1 MCVVCCVVC
10 CVLCCVWCLM
20 CVWCVCLGIDSRYF
34 DDILEVPDAC
44 IVDLDDNRITL

>member
-1 MCVVCCVVC
+1 MLCVCVCVCVC
-10 CVLCCVWCLM
+10 M
-20 CVWCVCLGIDSRYF
+20 WCVCVCVCVAGIDSRYF